1 MDRYTARINL
11 YGDTERERIKNR
23 LEYNLSNR
31 LNDGL
36 SYKQVKLNGV
46 DTQLIINS
54 GTVPYNKTFTSLPGQ
69 KILAGDYIEWVNQI
83 WLVYEADCDD
93 EIYIDGSLRQC
104 QHKIYW
110 QATDGRIIS
119 RYVWTQNASA
129 YNNGEQGN
137 NTITLQSNQ
146 FMVYIPYDEDT
157 ECLNNGKR
165 VHISKSNIICKP
177 YELTRPDD
185 ISYGYGEK
193 GVLNII
199 FTQSQFNEQNDKLV
213 TLEDGSQ
220 VWICDYHSPALSPE
234 PSVPDE
240 TTDLSAVIAGGNTLR
255 CRRAKSWNVT
265 FIDQDGNEIIDQN
278 FQWKVDS
285 EYTVK
290 QVIDGQRIQLKV
302 DDEQLI
308 DCSFLLSVSVDDIIV
323 TKVEISIID
332 GL

>member
-1 MDRYTARINL
+1 MDRYSARINL

-23 LEYNLSNR
+23 LKQNLSNR

-46 DTQLIINS
+46 DTQLIINTGS
-54 GTVPYNKTFTSLPGQ
+54 TPYNKTFTSLPGQ

-83 WLVYEADCDD
+83 WLVCEADCDD

-157 ECLNNGKR
+157 ECLNNGTR

-220 VWICDYHSPALSPE
+220 VWICDYHSPTPSPE
-234 PSVPDE
+234 PSPPDE
-240 TTDLSAVIAGGNTLR
+240 TTDLSAVITGGNTLR
-255 CRRAKSWNVT
+255 CGRAKTWTVKFMDNV
-265 FIDQDGNEIIDQN
+265 GNEVSDCN
-278 FQWKVDS
+278 FTWGVSSDFN
-285 EYTVK
+285 VN
-290 QVIDGQRIQLKV
+290 QVINGKKIQLRI

-308 DCSFLLSVSVDDIIV
+308 DCSFLLSV
-323 TKVEISIID
+323 IID
-332 GL
+332 GFVAAQIEITIFNGL